1 MGALISR
8 PSTIISK
15 PLTHLMNVVMNM
27 LAGND
32 GCDGVA
38 LLGATAGTSALELG
52 GLLLQT
58 GLDGR
63 RIAVMRLTVL
73 YGNDVV
79 VMLFGKN
86 LAILDGL
93 DGSMEMVLVHFAIN
107 GSLSLFMAML
117 GNCFLGHGGGNLLM
131 HGGIM
136 VASLVPDGNE
146 LSAVRPLTT
155 ESVECN
161 EGPTQTPTSSY
172 GQSCREKWKSQT
184 ALQ

>member
-1 MGALISR
+1 
-8 PSTIISK
+8 
-15 PLTHLMNVVMNM
+15 MNVVMNM
-27 LAGND
+27 LACND

-52 GLLLQT
+52 ALLLQT

-63 RIAVMRLTVL
+63 RIAMMHLAVL

-86 LAILDGL
+86 LAVLDGL
-93 DGSMEMVLVHFAIN
+93 DGCMEMVLVHLAIN

-117 GNCFLGHGGGNLLM
+117 GDCFLGHGGGNLLM
-131 HGGIM
+131 DSGIM

-146 LSAVRPLTT
+146 LSAERPLTT

-161 EGPTQTPTSSY
+161 EGQTQT
-172 GQSCREKWKSQT
+172 QT
-184 ALQ
+184 